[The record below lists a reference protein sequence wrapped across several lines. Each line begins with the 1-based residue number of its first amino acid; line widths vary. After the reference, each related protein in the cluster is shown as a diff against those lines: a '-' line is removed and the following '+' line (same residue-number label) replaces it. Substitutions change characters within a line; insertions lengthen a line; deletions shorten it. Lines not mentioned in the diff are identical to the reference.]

1 MLSKPKRQWLM
12 VAWTTL
18 LAVSTPSLA
27 NTPWAASVG
36 AGVIYAPDYLGSD
49 DYETRVWP
57 TLNVSYGDLFY
68 FNIRDGLGWNL
79 IRHGNWRL
87 SPFIAYTP
95 GRDNDGDLR
104 RLDKVDGGA
113 TAGLRIAYT
122 DRAWSY
128 SAGIQSPFTG
138 DVDGYQLALKT
149 RWRNQLSDQWI
160 ASLGA
165 NVTYSSDDWT
175 EDMFGISDAES
186 ARSGLAPYSPDDY
199 IRFGV
204 SGSLTYSLSAHWA
217 VTAMAGVTQL
227 TSDAKD
233 SPIVSDIG
241 DATQAYTG
249 LFLSY
254 RF

>member
-1 MLSKPKRQWLM
+1 MFSKPKRRWLM
-12 VAWTTL
+12 AASTTL
-18 LAVSTPSLA
+18 LAVSTLSLA
-27 NTPWAASVG
+27 NTPWEASVG

-49 DYETRVWP
+49 DYEVRVWP

-87 SPFIAYTP
+87 SPFIGYIP
-95 GRDNDGDLR
+95 GRDNDEDLE

-122 DRAWSY
+122 HSAWSY
-128 SAGIQSPFTG
+128 KAAIQSPFTG

-149 RWRNQLSDQWI
+149 RWRNQLSDQWST
-160 ASLGA
+160 SLGA

-175 EDMFGISDAES
+175 EDMFGISDTES
-186 ARSGLAPYSPDDY
+186 ARSGLAPYSPDGY
-199 IRFGV
+199 LRFGV
-204 SGSLTYSLSAHWA
+204 TGSLTYSLAAQWA
-217 VTAMAGVTQL
+217 VTATAGVSQL
-227 TSDAKD
+227 TGDAED
-233 SPIVSDIG
+233 SPIVRDIG
-241 DATQAYTG
+241 EATQAYTG

-254 RF
+254 KF